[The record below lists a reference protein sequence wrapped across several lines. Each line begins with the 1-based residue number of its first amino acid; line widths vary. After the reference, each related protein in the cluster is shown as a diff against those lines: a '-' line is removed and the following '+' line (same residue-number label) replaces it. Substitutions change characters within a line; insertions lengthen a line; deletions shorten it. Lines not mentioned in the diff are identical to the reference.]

1 MSIVGMAT
9 KIMLTREEI
18 FAIQESER
26 NARLQAIL
34 DSDAP
39 KKIIVAGA
47 GTGKT
52 YTFERLLKLMPKG
65 NNLVLTFINKL
76 KDDMHSKL
84 GEMSK
89 VQTFHEFSIGRLRSL
104 KYELSIYP
112 KIYTIIESDSD
123 NRISGIS
130 EHFQKLDW
138 DEGQLNYCL
147 ARMNYYKTHGF
158 DDALYLLLENI
169 RLGKVRFKEYDIILI
184 DEFQDFNALE
194 VALIKELEKHG
205 NIVIVGDDEQALY
218 DFRNASPVFLR
229 EFYQRENFEKFSLPF
244 CSRCPDVIVK
254 SLKDVVSVAE
264 SNGYLNGHIPR
275 EYECFSK
282 DKEVEN
288 KRYPHIKH
296 IRLVESWTIPQ
307 FIKNQIEKIPK
318 DDIEDSRKVGDPYPT
333 VLILGPK
340 HYLQL
345 IKSKLNESGMAVKYQ
360 QSTTSKKVKLCEG
373 YEIIILEEDSNIG
386 WRIVAEACMS
396 RKKVLKLVPLMN
408 NGTRV
413 IDILPKEFVEAHRK
427 AIEVIKDYDFESG
440 CKTELYDKLFPI
452 LMKTRS
458 NSICDFC
465 FPELEEEE
473 EEEETEIDIEK
484 PEIILS
490 SVMKS
495 KGLQAGF
502 VFLVGA
508 NNGELPIDPKNIKD
522 NEICQFIVA
531 LTRAKKECYIV
542 SNTISMV
549 MNTVTNK
556 PFEYNAS
563 EFVSWIDA
571 KRIKVLNNRDIWF

>member
-1 MSIVGMAT
+1 MAT

-307 FIKNQIEKIPK
+307 FIKNQIEK
-318 DDIEDSRKVGDPYPT
+318 
-333 VLILGPK
+333 
-340 HYLQL
+340 YL
-345 IKSKLNESGMAVKYQ
+345 K
-360 QSTTSKKVKLCEG
+360 
-373 YEIIILEEDSNIG
+373 
-386 WRIVAEACMS
+386 
-396 RKKVLKLVPLMN
+396 
-408 NGTRV
+408 
-413 IDILPKEFVEAHRK
+413 
-427 AIEVIKDYDFESG
+427 
-440 CKTELYDKLFPI
+440 
-452 LMKTRS
+452 
-458 NSICDFC
+458 
-465 FPELEEEE
+465 
-473 EEEETEIDIEK
+473 
-484 PEIILS
+484 
-490 SVMKS
+490 
-495 KGLQAGF
+495 
-502 VFLVGA
+502 
-508 NNGELPIDPKNIKD
+508 
-522 NEICQFIVA
+522 
-531 LTRAKKECYIV
+531 
-542 SNTISMV
+542 TIS
-549 MNTVTNK
+549 K
-556 PFEYNAS
+556 IQE
-563 EFVSWIDA
+563 
-571 KRIKVLNNRDIWF
+571 K